1 MSNFQP
7 TRIAGVVNDTVSM
20 AKDFMDGK
28 PFTVDLSL
36 KVISTFDLENKAD
49 ESFPILNTAGVNYM
63 KLLQRLGYKKIPGDK
78 VGNIYLS
85 LMNHAKQRMI
95 DNQPVLLGNDIFFIQ
110 LGQTTKLEIAL
121 MVRYINICHKAQ
133 HLVVINDEIVY
144 VPDHYRHRDHEELGR
159 HVKLSLLKHN
169 DKTKNKLVKST
180 KTGTR
185 YLRAQMLKTVVK
197 A

>member
-1 MSNFQP
+1 MSNFHP
-7 TRIAGVVNDTVSM
+7 TRIAGVTNDTVSM
-20 AKDFMDGK
+20 ASDFMDGK

-49 ESFPILNTAGVNYM
+49 ESFPILNNTGVNYL
-63 KLLQRLGYKKIPGDK
+63 KLLERLGYKKIPSEK
-78 VGNIYLS
+78 VGNIYLT
-85 LMNHAKQRMI
+85 LMNQVKKRMI
-95 DNQPVLLGNDIFFIQ
+95 EHQPVLLGNDIFFIQ

-133 HLVVINDEIVY
+133 HIVVINDEVVY
-144 VPDHYRHRDHEELGR
+144 VPAHFRHRDHEELGR
-159 HVKLSLLKHN
+159 HVKLNLLKYN